1 MTGALATLLQESF
14 SGGGRLTSLP
24 TGKEINYDAVNASA
38 EALAFSLKNSGLM
51 PNEPVHVSIANR
63 SEDLSAMLG
72 VWLAGGV
79 VVPVHAFAASRTI
92 QGMQTATGA
101 RFIVDRES
109 IIQVATSPPVPREL
123 LAEAA
128 LIIFTSGTTG
138 KPKGVVITHS
148 AFSGKLEVLRN
159 LLKICSEDVV
169 LLPLQ
174 LTFIFGIWAAFLT
187 IISKGNLILVRK
199 FDNDVVTKV
208 LADSATVLVAV
219 PSLLRTIFTQSLP
232 QARHLRMILTG
243 GESFAPVLS
252 KQASAAWPNAT
263 IIDLY
268 GSTET
273 GSCDFSNTVGDQ
285 TGDSSIGRP
294 TDNVQ
299 FRIVDAFGKDVAG
312 GLAGELLVRTPYR
325 MAGYLDNPA
334 LTLSSFIGGYYRTG
348 DLVRL
353 LPDRSVSLVGRLKEI
368 VSRGGNKI
376 APQEIDNLLSSHP
389 SVESSLTTGMPDLR
403 LGETIY
409 SAVVLAPGHRVTPG
423 DLRNWLS
430 ERIEKFK
437 IPEKIVIMGVLPTG
451 PTGKVSREAL
461 KKLFVARQ
469 GERCY

>member
-1 MTGALATLLQESF
+1 MTGALATLLQESY

-38 EALAFSLKNSGLM
+38 EALAFSLQNSGLM

-123 LAEAA
+123 HAEAA

-159 LLKICSEDVV
+159 LLKIRSEDVV
-169 LLPLQ
+169 LLPLH

-199 FDNDVVTKV
+199 FDNDVVTKA

-243 GESFAPVLS
+243 GG
-252 KQASAAWPNAT
+252 
-263 IIDLY
+263 II
-268 GSTET
+268 
-273 GSCDFSNTVGDQ
+273 CPRAKQ
-285 TGDSSIGRP
+285 TGFCRLAERNNHRP
-294 TDNVQ
+294 VWFDG
-299 FRIVDAFGKDVAG
+299 DW
-312 GLAGELLVRTPYR
+312 LL
-325 MAGYLDNPA
+325 
-334 LTLSSFIGGYYRTG
+334 
-348 DLVRL
+348 
-353 LPDRSVSLVGRLKEI
+353 
-368 VSRGGNKI
+368 
-376 APQEIDNLLSSHP
+376 
-389 SVESSLTTGMPDLR
+389 
-403 LGETIY
+403 
-409 SAVVLAPGHRVTPG
+409 
-423 DLRNWLS
+423 
-430 ERIEKFK
+430 
-437 IPEKIVIMGVLPTG
+437 
-451 PTGKVSREAL
+451 
-461 KKLFVARQ
+461 
-469 GERCY
+469 